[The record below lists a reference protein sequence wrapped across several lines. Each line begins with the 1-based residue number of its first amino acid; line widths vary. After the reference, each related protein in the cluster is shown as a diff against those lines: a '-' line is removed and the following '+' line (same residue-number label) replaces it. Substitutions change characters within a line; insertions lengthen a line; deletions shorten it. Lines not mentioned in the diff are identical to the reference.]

1 MNEDMCD
8 EIAAAEELTP
18 VSTQKYLSGLEKVG
32 LGDRTH
38 HRPTELSGGQMQ
50 RVAIARAL
58 AMEPD
63 ILLADEPTG
72 NLDTNS
78 GTDVLSLL
86 QELWNQGST
95 LIVVTHDTAMAR
107 RANRLIE
114 IRDGLVVND
123 QRSSTARDSAASSDG
138 TAN

>member
-1 MNEDMCD
+1 MPMLFGGIGRKERRKRAF
-8 EIAAAEELTP
+8 E
-18 VSTQKYLSGLEKVG
+18 GLEKVG

-72 NLDTNS
+72 NLDSSS

-86 QELWNQGST
+86 EDLWKQGST
-95 LIVVTHDTAMAR
+95 LVVVTHDTAMSR
-107 RANRLIE
+107 RANRVIE

-123 QRSSTARDSAASSDG
+123 QQNQSDQMLE
-138 TAN
+138 